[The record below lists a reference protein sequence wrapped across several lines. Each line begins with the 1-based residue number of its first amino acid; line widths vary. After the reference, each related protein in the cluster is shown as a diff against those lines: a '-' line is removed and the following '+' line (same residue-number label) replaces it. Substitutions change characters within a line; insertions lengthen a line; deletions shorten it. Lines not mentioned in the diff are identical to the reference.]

1 MMFTQD
7 YRAYVDYMDLAV
19 CCPQK
24 SRYIYH
30 SLAQDIHNFHGVE
43 DILY

>member
-1 MMFTQD
+1 MFYTMFAQD
-7 YRAYVDYMDLAV
+7 YRAYVDYMDLAF

-24 SRYIYH
+24 SRYI
-30 SLAQDIHNFHGVE
+30 HNFHGVQ